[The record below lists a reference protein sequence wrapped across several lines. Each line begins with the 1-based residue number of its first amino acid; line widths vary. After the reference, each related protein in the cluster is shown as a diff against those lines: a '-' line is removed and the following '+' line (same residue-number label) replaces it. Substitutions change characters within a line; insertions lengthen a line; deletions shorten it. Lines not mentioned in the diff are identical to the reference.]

1 MRCSPK
7 SDAQEVISESGL
19 EDWSVKDYEAM
30 RDDAPR
36 TSRFARAIARRL
48 RGQAQTV
55 LDIGTG
61 PFALLAVISARAGA
75 KKVYAIEK
83 QLSGQ

>member
-1 MRCSPK
+1 M
-7 SDAQEVISESGL
+7 
-19 EDWSVKDYEAM
+19 KDYEAM

-48 RGQAQTV
+48 QQRQAQTV

-61 PFALLAVISARAGA
+61 PFALLAVIAARAGA